1 MNHHIIFSYSYY
13 PFSYISFIIYI
24 QEFNDKGKDDD
35 KECKDISII
44 HISFYSVIHDHPH
57 VIKLSPLLFILII
70 DL

>member
-1 MNHHIIFSYSYY
+1 MTFI
-13 PFSYISFIIYI
+13 IIYI